1 MFLGIYEN
9 KKVLVTGHTGF
20 NGSWLSLWLRE
31 LGAEVIG
38 YSLGLPTKPSLF
50 EIIGL
55 RNKIDAH
62 IVGNIRDEQHL
73 LSVFKKYE
81 PEFVF
86 HLAAQPLVR
95 FSYKEPKVTY
105 ETNVMGT
112 VNVLEA
118 VRKTKSVKVCIIATS
133 DKCYE
138 NKEWIYGYRE
148 VDAMG
153 GYDPYSSS
161 KGCAE
166 LVVASYRKSF
176 FNPNDYGNTHNVAL
190 SSVRAGNMIGGGDWG
205 ENRLIVDCIKALSQN
220 KTILIR
226 NPEAIRPWEYVL
238 EPTSGYLWLG
248 ALMYHEGI
256 KFADAWNFGPNDSDI
271 LTVKQLVSLVI
282 KQWGD
287 GAYTIDTSSY
297 PHEAQLLKL
306 DVSKAHSLLRWKA
319 IYNVYEAIEKT
330 INWYKNFY
338 SRNSTDLYSFT
349 VRQIEEYIKKAK
361 NKGLAWTQINLN
373 SVNS

>member
-1 MFLGIYEN
+1 MSNVETKPPN
-9 KKVLVTGHTGF
+9 DPAGF

-31 LGAEVIG
+31 LGAKVIG

-73 LSVFKKYE
+73 LFVFKKYE

-176 FNPNDYGNTHNVAL
+176 FNPKDYGSTHNVAL

-205 ENRLIVDCIKALSQN
+205 ENRLIVDCIKALRATA
-220 KTILIR
+220 K
-226 NPEAIRPWEYVL
+226 
-238 EPTSGYLWLG
+238 LG
-248 ALMYHEGI
+248 H
-256 KFADAWNFGPNDSDI
+256 K
-271 LTVKQLVSLVI
+271 
-282 KQWGD
+282 
-287 GAYTIDTSSY
+287 
-297 PHEAQLLKL
+297 
-306 DVSKAHSLLRWKA
+306 
-319 IYNVYEAIEKT
+319 
-330 INWYKNFY
+330 
-338 SRNSTDLYSFT
+338 
-349 VRQIEEYIKKAK
+349 
-361 NKGLAWTQINLN
+361 
-373 SVNS
+373 

>member
-31 LGAEVIG
+31 LGAKVIG
-38 YSLGLPTKPSLF
+38 YSLGLPTKPNLF

-118 VRKTKSVKVCIIATS
+118 
-133 DKCYE
+133 E
-138 NKEWIYGYRE
+138 
-148 VDAMG
+148 
-153 GYDPYSSS
+153 
-161 KGCAE
+161 
-166 LVVASYRKSF
+166 
-176 FNPNDYGNTHNVAL
+176 
-190 SSVRAGNMIGGGDWG
+190 
-205 ENRLIVDCIKALSQN
+205 
-220 KTILIR
+220 
-226 NPEAIRPWEYVL
+226 
-238 EPTSGYLWLG
+238 
-248 ALMYHEGI
+248 
-256 KFADAWNFGPNDSDI
+256 
-271 LTVKQLVSLVI
+271 
-282 KQWGD
+282 
-287 GAYTIDTSSY
+287 
-297 PHEAQLLKL
+297 
-306 DVSKAHSLLRWKA
+306 
-319 IYNVYEAIEKT
+319 
-330 INWYKNFY
+330 
-338 SRNSTDLYSFT
+338 
-349 VRQIEEYIKKAK
+349 K
-361 NKGLAWTQINLN
+361 NKKCKGVHNCH
-373 SVNS
+373 